1 MTEESKAGASKPS
14 AAGKGKARTSKPS
27 ATGKSKARTS
37 KPSAAGP
44 DGPEREDAGA
54 EEAGEHAVAEE
65 AAEHAVEEAAE
76 HAGAEEAAEHAVAEE
91 AAEHD
96 AVAPAEGAA
105 EEAAEERRPLTD
117 EERAELYKQQLK
129 ELRLLDVARDIMLT
143 LVTVGYQKLG
153 LTAETRELRDLGEA
167 HLAIELLRG
176 IIGAI
181 EGVAAA
187 DEVET
192 YRSTL
197 AQMQMNYA
205 KVSLES

>member
-1 MTEESKAGASKPS
+1 MTEKSKAGASKPS
-14 AAGKGKARTSKPS
+14 AAGK
-27 ATGKSKARTS
+27 SKAKTS

-54 EEAGEHAVAEE
+54 AE
-65 AAEHAVEEAAE
+65 AAEHAVAEEAAE
-76 HAGAEEAAEHAVAEE
+76 HAGAEEAAENDVA
-91 AAEHD
+91 
-96 AVAPAEGAA
+96 APAEDSDEG
-105 EEAAEERRPLTD
+105 AAEERRPLTD

-129 ELRLLDVARDIMLT
+129 DLRLLDVARDIMLT

-153 LTAETRELRDLGEA
+153 LTGETRELRDLGEA

-205 KVSLES
+205 KVSIES